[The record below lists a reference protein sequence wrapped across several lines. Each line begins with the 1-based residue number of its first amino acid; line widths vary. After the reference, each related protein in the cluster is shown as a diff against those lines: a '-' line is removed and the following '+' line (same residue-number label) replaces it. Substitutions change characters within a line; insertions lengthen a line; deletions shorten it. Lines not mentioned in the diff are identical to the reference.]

1 MRRSERDTCQVAG
14 CSLRPWRGWLCET
27 HHEQDRVRRQR
38 EGDAVCALHKA
49 LIDGRLA
56 DEPSLRDELFRVREW
71 WFKACDV
78 VQSSRERDDMPAD
91 EAEYALEWCISAAQG
106 IIDDE
111 RALRSGRQP
120 DSMSIHR
127 RAWVWKRIGFLARGL
142 CSNGLPRLSVST
154 ARRTRS

>member
-1 MRRSERDTCQVAG
+1 MRPYRV
-14 CSLRPWRGWLCET
+14 WLCEG
-27 HHEQDRVRRQR
+27 HYEEERARRQR
-38 EGDAVCALHKA
+38 REDALGALHTA
-49 LIDGRLA
+49 MIDGRLA
-56 DEPSLRDELFRVREW
+56 DEPSLRDELLRLREW

-78 VQSSRERDDMPAD
+78 VQSNRERDGMPAD

-111 RALRSGRQP
+111 RALRSGRQT

-127 RAWVWKRIGFLARGL
+127 RAWVWERLGVLARGL

-154 ARRTRS
+154 APRTRS